1 MYDRNSV
8 AVDAADEQR
17 SNRQH
22 TGLRT
27 LDETEGTHA
36 HYSAREIAAA
46 CEVEYGTGVLREKA
60 HQRAQASS
68 ERASA
73 RTNTSGG
80 VTASDDR
87 AGECGVSF

>member
-1 MYDRNSV
+1 M
-8 AVDAADEQR
+8 

-46 CEVEYGTGVLREKA
+46 CHCQYGTGILEEKDR
-60 HQRAQASS
+60 QRAQASS

-80 VTASDDR
+80 VTASEDR
-87 AGECGVSF
+87 AGECGVSL